1 MLYYIELYIDG
12 IIEYIKTHIS
22 MTHHNNYKK
31 EVVWKNM
38 SMYRSYL
45 LKNNFWAKKGNEKN
59 PGSEKVFLKH
69 DSEVGGIYA
78 IILNDK
84 KGIKMMVEGKEYY
97 FNNFDKLDSFLT
109 RLQQRKDN
117 FMKILRR
124 KNISQKLRLLDI

>member
-1 MLYYIELYIDG
+1 
-12 IIEYIKTHIS
+12 
-22 MTHHNNYKK
+22 
-31 EVVWKNM
+31 M

-45 LKNNFWAKKGNEKN
+45 LKNNFWAKKGNEQN
-59 PGSEKVFLKH
+59 INLEKVFIKH

-78 IILNDK
+78 IILNDR
-84 KGIKMMVEGKEYY
+84 KGVKVMVEGKEFF

-124 KNISQKLRLLDI
+124 KNISQKLRMLEI

>member
-1 MLYYIELYIDG
+1 
-12 IIEYIKTHIS
+12 
-22 MTHHNNYKK
+22 MTHHNNNKK
-31 EVVWKNM
+31 EVVWEKM

-59 PGSEKVFLKH
+59 PDSEKVFLKH

-84 KGIKMMVEGKEYY
+84 KGIKMMVEGKDYY

-109 RLQQRKDN
+109 RLQQRKDD

-124 KNISQKLRLLDI
+124 KNISQKLRLLEI

>member
-12 IIEYIKTHIS
+12 IIEYIITHIS
-22 MTHHNNYKK
+22 MTHHNNNKK

-59 PGSEKVFLKH
+59 PDVEKVFLKH

-78 IILNDK
+78 IILNEK

-117 FMKILRR
+117 FMKILRM

>member
-1 MLYYIELYIDG
+1 
-12 IIEYIKTHIS
+12 
-22 MTHHNNYKK
+22 
-31 EVVWKNM
+31 M

-45 LKNNFWAKKGNEKN
+45 LKNNFWAKKGNEQN
-59 PGSEKVFLKH
+59 SNLEKVFIKH

-78 IILNDK
+78 IILNDRRGVK
-84 KGIKMMVEGKEYY
+84 VMVEGKEFF

-124 KNISQKLRLLDI
+124 KNISQKLRMLEI